1 MTQPGE
7 VTGTRPAILKA
18 KRPTYPRGFVQ
29 TSMSNTSN
37 NMHTRGI
44 EPRSQ
49 AWKACMM
56 PLHYVCDCITSLP
69 KWKRDS
75 RSVCDE
81 DAGGVT
87 ATRGLVSAPC
97 RRREVCVCVYA
108 RIRKISCGTHRCMF
122 PAVIVMVWASVL
134 DKCSG
139 QVGT

>member
-81 DAGGVT
+81 DAGGDGNKRFGVCPMSQ
-87 ATRGLVSAPC
+87 TRS
-97 RRREVCVCVYA
+97 VCVYA